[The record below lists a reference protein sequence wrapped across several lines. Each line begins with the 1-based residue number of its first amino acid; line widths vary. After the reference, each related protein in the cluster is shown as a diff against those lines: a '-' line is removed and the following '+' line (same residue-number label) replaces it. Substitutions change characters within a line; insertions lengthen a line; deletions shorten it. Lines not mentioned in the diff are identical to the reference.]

1 MKAGKVFFFFLFLI
15 ATIVNSVLMYI
26 NTPLSNYTA
35 FATLLTTLL
44 VLGLSALLTLIAT
57 ASDKRF
63 IKKLMMRLQ
72 IVFLLILVIA
82 SLVLRIIEAI
92 SGNFNW
98 YFVWRVGATVL
109 YFIVFLITVSMSKDV
124 FRALKEIYYSRF

>member
-1 MKAGKVFFFFLFLI
+1 MKAGKVFLFFLFLI

-26 NTPLSNYTA
+26 DTPLSNYTA
-35 FATLLTTLL
+35 FATLLATLL

-63 IKKLMMRLQ
+63 VKKLMMRLQ

-82 SLVLRIIEAI
+82 SLVMRVIEAI
-92 SGNFNW
+92 SGNFNL
-98 YFVWRVGATVL
+98 YFAWRVGATVL